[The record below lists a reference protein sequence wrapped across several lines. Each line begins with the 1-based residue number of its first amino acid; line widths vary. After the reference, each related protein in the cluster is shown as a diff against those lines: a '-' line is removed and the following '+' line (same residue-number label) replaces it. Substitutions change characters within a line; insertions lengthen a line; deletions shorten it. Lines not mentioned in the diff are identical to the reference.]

1 MNKYKDKYE
10 KQFMAYELIISIVL
24 SIVIIRFIFPIV
36 FPETVES
43 WLLVNKNEVYSLI
56 ASIAGTLLGFIVT
69 GVSVILAFSE
79 SEKLRLLKKSRHY
92 KTIFIVYFSTI
103 KWLALTTL
111 ISIIWIFTDVFML
124 YSFYLL
130 IFAITIASL
139 RMARCVWIL
148 EAIVEIVIQD

>member
-10 KQFMAYELIISIVL
+10 KQFMLYELIISIVL
-24 SIVIIRFIFPIV
+24 SIVIVKFIFPII

-43 WLLVNKNEVYSLI
+43 WLVTNKNDVYSLL
-56 ASIAGTLLGFIVT
+56 ASVAGTLLGFIIT

-92 KTIFIVYFSTI
+92 KTIFVVYFSTI
-103 KWLALTTL
+103 KWLALTTAV
-111 ISIIWIFTDVFML
+111 SIIWIFTDLFML

-130 IFAITIASL
+130 IFAIIITSL

-148 EAIVEIVIQD
+148 EAIVEIVIRD

>member
-10 KQFMAYELIISIVL
+10 KQFMLYELIISIVL
-24 SIVIIRFIFPIV
+24 SIVIVKFILPII

-43 WLLVNKNEVYSLI
+43 WLVTNKNDVYSLL
-56 ASIAGTLLGFIVT
+56 ASVAGTLLGFIIT

-92 KTIFIVYFSTI
+92 KTIFVVYFSTI
-103 KWLALTTL
+103 KWLALTTAV
-111 ISIIWIFTDVFML
+111 SIMWIFTDLFML

-130 IFAITIASL
+130 IFAIIITSL

-148 EAIVEIVIQD
+148 EAIVEIVIRD